1 MKDKRGYRS
10 IEILFKHDED
20 LTPVQGKREGRR
32 PLRLQ
37 CSSENSSAAWQSLPF
52 QHWAGTVLRQNSRQ
66 ARSLAESSLREGV
79 ALTLPRDG
87 SEGVAAGGR
96 IPTCSLG
103 GRSEL
108 CAFKVAPLA
117 TTYLQK

>member
-1 MKDKRGYRS
+1 MEDKRGYRS
-10 IEILFKHDED
+10 TEILFKHDGD

-37 CSSENSSAAWQSLPF
+37 CSSEDSSAAWRSLPT
-52 QHWAGTVLRQNSRQ
+52 QHRAGTVQRQNSGQ
-66 ARSLAESSLREGV
+66 ARSLVGSSLREGV
-79 ALTLPRDG
+79 ALTLPCDG

-96 IPTCSLG
+96 MPTCSLG

-108 CAFKVAPLA
+108 GCAPSR
-117 TTYLQK
+117 QPH